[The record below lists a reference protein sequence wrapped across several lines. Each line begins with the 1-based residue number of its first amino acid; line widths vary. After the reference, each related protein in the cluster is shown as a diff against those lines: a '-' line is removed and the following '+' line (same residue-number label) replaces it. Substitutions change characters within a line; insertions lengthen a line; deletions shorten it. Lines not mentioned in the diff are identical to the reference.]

1 MSIFFRKFAALLVL
15 LTKKLTILDSIS
27 QRRKAGRKMLV
38 RLIDPEKFDGN
49 TRCDGFSMIFVGGST
64 AASTEAVV
72 EAVRTKTKAPV
83 VLFPG
88 NVRQFTPK
96 ADALL
101 FLTLMNS
108 RDPLFLIEPQ
118 IAAAEAVAASGIE
131 TIPMGY
137 ILLDGGR
144 QSAVERVTGC
154 KAIAQDDEDEIV
166 RTAIAAELMGK
177 KLVYLEAGSGAKCP
191 VKPSIITA
199 VRSQLHVPLIVGGGI
214 RTTEQMAAAF
224 DAGAD
229 IGVIGN
235 LFEEKPD
242 EIERFVTTFKE
253 RI

>member
-1 MSIFFRKFAALLVL
+1 MGDIYH
-15 LTKKLTILDSIS
+15 TILS
-27 QRRKAGRKMLV
+27 RTAAGRKMLV
-38 RLIDPEKFDGN
+38 RLIDPEKFDER
-49 TRCDGFSMIFVGGST
+49 TVCEGFSMIFVGGST
-64 AASTEAVV
+64 AAGSEAVV
-72 EAVRTKTKAPV
+72 GAVRRRTKAPI

-88 NVRQFTPK
+88 NVQQFTPK

-108 RDPLFLIEPQ
+108 RDARFLIEAQ
-118 IAAAEAVAASGIE
+118 TAAAEAIAASGIE

-137 ILLDGGR
+137 ILLDGGK

-154 KAIAQDDEDEIV
+154 RAIPQDNADEAV
-166 RTAIAAELMGK
+166 RTAIAAEMMGK
-177 KLVYLEAGSGAKCP
+177 KLIYLEAGSGAKTP
-191 VKPSIITA
+191 VRPSIIQA
-199 VRSQLHVPLIVGGGI
+199 VRSRIHIPLIVGGGI
-214 RTTEQMAAAF
+214 RTTEQLAAAF

>member
-1 MSIFFRKFAALLVL
+1 MIYD
-15 LTKKLTILDSIS
+15 TILSRIA
-27 QRRKAGRKMLV
+27 AGRKMLV
-38 RLIDPEKFDGN
+38 RLIDPEKFDEQSL
-49 TRCDGFSMIFVGGST
+49 CEGFSMIFVGGST
-64 AASTEAVV
+64 ASGSEAVV
-72 EAVRTKTKAPV
+72 EAVRRKTKAPI

-108 RDPLFLIEPQ
+108 RDARFLIDAQ
-118 IAAAEAVAASGIE
+118 TDAAEAIAASGIE

-137 ILLDGGR
+137 ILLDGGK

-154 KAIAQDDEDEIV
+154 RAIRQENEAAVV
-166 RTAIAAELMGK
+166 RTAVAAELMGK
-177 KLVYLEAGSGAKCP
+177 RLIYLEAGSGAKTP
-191 VKPSIITA
+191 VKPSIISA
-199 VRSQLHVPLIVGGGI
+199 VRSRIHVPLIVGGGI
-214 RTTEQMAAAF
+214 RTIQQMTEAF

-242 EIERFVTTFKE
+242 ETVRFIEAFHDRL
-253 RI
+253 

>member
-1 MSIFFRKFAALLVL
+1 MIYD
-15 LTKKLTILDSIS
+15 TILSRIA
-27 QRRKAGRKMLV
+27 AGRKMLV
-38 RLIDPEKFDGN
+38 RLIDPEKFDAQSL
-49 TRCDGFSMIFVGGST
+49 CEGFSMIFVGGST
-64 AASTEAVV
+64 ASGSEAVV
-72 EAVRTKTKAPV
+72 EAVRRKTKAPI

-108 RDPLFLIEPQ
+108 RDSRFLIEAQ
-118 IAAAEAVAASGIE
+118 LGAAEAVAASGIE
-131 TIPMGY
+131 SIPMGY

-154 KAIAQDDEDEIV
+154 KAISQEDVNGIV
-166 RTAIAAELMGK
+166 RMAIAAELMGK
-177 KLVYLEAGSGAKCP
+177 KLVYLEAGSGAKMP
-191 VKPSIITA
+191 VKPSVIRA
-199 VRSQLHVPLIVGGGI
+199 VKDRLHIPLIVGGGI
-214 RTTEQMAAAF
+214 RTTQQMAEAF

-242 EIERFVTTFKE
+242 ETVRFIQAFKD

>member
-1 MSIFFRKFAALLVL
+1 MIYD
-15 LTKKLTILDSIS
+15 TILLRIA
-27 QRRKAGRKMLV
+27 AGRKMLV
-38 RLIDPEKFDGN
+38 RLIDPEKFDEQSL
-49 TRCDGFSMIFVGGST
+49 CEGFSMIFVGGST
-64 AASTEAVV
+64 ASGSEAVV
-72 EAVRTKTKAPV
+72 EAVRRKTKAPI

-108 RDPLFLIEPQ
+108 RDARFLIDAQ
-118 IAAAEAVAASGIE
+118 TDAAEAIAASGIE

-137 ILLDGGR
+137 ILLDGGK

-154 KAIAQDDEDEIV
+154 RAIRQEDEPAVV
-166 RTAIAAELMGK
+166 RTAVAAELMGK
-177 KLVYLEAGSGAKCP
+177 RLIYLEAGSGAKTP
-191 VKPSIITA
+191 VKPSIISA
-199 VRSQLHVPLIVGGGI
+199 VRSRIHVPLIVGGGI
-214 RTTEQMAAAF
+214 RSIQQMTEAF

-242 EIERFVTTFKE
+242 ETVRFIEAFHDRL
-253 RI
+253 